1 MFSKTTQKVFNTPSV
16 MLHGKNA
23 TRFFSSKIWNSAAE
37 AVKDIPDGATLAV
50 GGFGQCGL
58 PEKLIEAVKNQGTKD
73 LTCISNNA
81 GVDNFGLGMLLG
93 TRQVKKMISSYV
105 GENKVFEGQ
114 YLNGTIELEL
124 VPQGTLAEKLRA
136 GGAGIPA
143 FFTPT
148 GVGSDVAN
156 GGFPL
161 KFKEGSHEPLIVSKP
176 KEERIYGGKR
186 YILED
191 SLTADY
197 ALVKGWKADEAGNV
211 IFKKSARNFNNDCA
225 RAGKTCIVE
234 VEEIVPTGTL
244 DPENIHLP
252 HIFVQR
258 LIKGSDYIKPIE
270 YRTTAK
276 KGAGGAS
283 SDIFKGESGE
293 KRKRIAQRAA
303 KNIKDGMYI
312 NLGIGIPTLA
322 TNFINPEITV
332 TFQSENGI
340 LGLGEFPDEDDVDP
354 DLINAGKQTVTV
366 VKGASY
372 FSSSDSFAMIRGG
385 HVDITFLG
393 GMQVSQEGDLAN
405 WIIPGKMIK
414 GMGGA
419 MDLVGGAREVVIM
432 MEHIA
437 KGNALKVLKQCTLPL
452 TRDRVVS
459 ELITDLAVFRWNKD
473 RKMILTDIASVTD
486 VEHVRR
492 FTEAEFE
499 VADEL
504 GTY

>member
-1 MFSKTTQKVFNTPSV
+1 MFSVSTQKAI
-16 MLHGKNA
+16 KKA
-23 TRFFSSKIWNSAAE
+23 TLTGSANLGRFFSSKIWKSCEE

-50 GGFGQCGL
+50 GGFGLCGL
-58 PEKLIEAVKNQGTKD
+58 PENLIKALEKQGTKD

-81 GVDNFGLGMLLG
+81 GVDGFGLGQLLR
-93 TRQVKKMISSYV
+93 TRQVKKMYSSYV
-105 GENKVFEGQ
+105 GENKNFEEQ
-114 YLNGTIELEL
+114 YLSGTIELEL

-148 GVGSDVAN
+148 GVGSAVAE
-156 GGFPL
+156 GGFPI
-161 KFKEGSHEPLIVSKP
+161 KFKAGTHDPLIVSKP
-176 KEERIYGGKR
+176 KEERIYNGRR

-191 SLTADY
+191 SLTADF

-225 RAGKTCIVE
+225 RAAKTCIVE
-234 VEEIVPTGTL
+234 VEEIVPTGSI
-244 DPENIHLP
+244 DPDHVHLP

-258 LIKGSDYIKPIE
+258 LIQCDHYEKPIE
-270 YRTTAK
+270 HLTVAK
-276 KGAGGAS
+276 EGGGKS
-283 SDIFKGESGE
+283 SDIFKGEAGE
-293 KRKRIAQRAA
+293 KRRRIAERAA
-303 KNIKDGMYI
+303 KMIKDGMYI

-322 TNFINPEITV
+322 TNFIDPKIKV

-340 LGLGEFPDEDDVDP
+340 LGLGEFPKEDDVDP
-354 DLINAGKQTVTV
+354 DLINAGKQSVSV
-366 VKGASY
+366 VPGASY

-393 GMQVSQEGDLAN
+393 GMQVSEEGDLAN
-405 WIIPGKMIK
+405 WIIPKKMIK

-432 MEHIA
+432 MEHVA
-437 KGNALKVLKQCTLPL
+437 KGNSLKVLKKCTLPL

-473 RKMILTDIASVTD
+473 RKMILTDVASVTD

-499 VADEL
+499 VADDL
-504 GTY
+504 QTF